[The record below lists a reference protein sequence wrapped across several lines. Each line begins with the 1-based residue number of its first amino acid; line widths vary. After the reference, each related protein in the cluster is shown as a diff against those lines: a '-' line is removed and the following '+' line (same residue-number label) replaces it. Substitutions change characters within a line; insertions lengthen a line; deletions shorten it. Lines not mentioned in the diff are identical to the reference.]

1 VGINLNINNACNW
14 RCVYCQVPN
23 LSRGAPPPID
33 LDHLESE
40 LDTLLNRLLHGDFM
54 QRHVPE
60 GLRILKDIAF
70 SGNGEPTT
78 AREFPEVLLRVE
90 AVLKR
95 HHLLGKLPVV
105 LITNGSQ
112 MHRPR
117 ILAALGT
124 LSRINGEVW
133 FKLDAATR
141 AASLRINN
149 SAQDPERVFQ
159 RLTACATR
167 CRTWVQTCV
176 FAQDGNP
183 PSAAETEAWLAMLHR
198 TQTASV
204 PLAGVLLYGIARPSL
219 QPEAPRLSAVPPAW
233 FEHLVL
239 RIKENGLEVRA
250 SP

>member
-1 VGINLNINNACNW
+1 MTQDQLSFTQHDCTANDMTYLYTVVSRRMGGVSVGINLNINNACNW

-204 PLAGVLLYGIARPSL
+204 PLAGVLLYGIARP
-219 QPEAPRLSAVPPAW
+219 
-233 FEHLVL
+233 
-239 RIKENGLEVRA
+239 
-250 SP
+250 